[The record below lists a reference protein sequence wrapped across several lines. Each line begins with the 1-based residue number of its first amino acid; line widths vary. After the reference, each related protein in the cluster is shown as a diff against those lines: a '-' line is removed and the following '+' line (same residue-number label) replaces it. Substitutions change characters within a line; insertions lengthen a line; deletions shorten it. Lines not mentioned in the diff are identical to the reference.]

1 MIRNKIES
9 FREWLETSL
18 RRLCG
23 RISPDARV
31 WVIVAMFLLFAAL
44 SLWFT
49 VSSIYRFGRGD
60 GERYRFGKGD
70 GERMQIEQIERLE
83 LELRHKESQLDSVEH
98 INYYQYEYD
107 RETE

>member
-1 MIRNKIES
+1 MVRKKIES
-9 FREWLETSL
+9 LREWLEGCL

-60 GERYRFGKGD
+60 GER
-70 GERMQIEQIERLE
+70 MQIEQIERLE